1 MNRYSLLLGGLLLS
15 GLLQAQTPIGRHS
28 VRLGVDLTSLD
39 APDAV
44 SPRYVGRLA
53 RHFGNDRIVI
63 GAEVGYLYVTSS
75 NQPFNEFDPGPNRR
89 ERFTADATVLFDL
102 LRHPRH
108 ALRLGTGLSAW
119 YRRDNTYQGARALF
133 TSAGL
138 QGVVIDRQQHHGLN
152 TGWHVAT
159 EYEWLFDP
167 SWGVDV
173 RLRVAN
179 LNDAGVSYIL
189 GTGINYRF

>member
-1 MNRYSLLLGGLLLS
+1 MNRYYLLLSGLLLS

-39 APDAV
+39 VPDAV
-44 SPRYVGRLA
+44 GPRYVGRLT
-53 RHFGNDRIVI
+53 RHFSNDRIVVA
-63 GAEVGYLYVTSS
+63 AEVGYLYVTSS
-75 NQPFNEFDPGPNRR
+75 NQPFNDFDPGPNRR
-89 ERFTADATVLFDL
+89 ERFTAEATVLFDL
-102 LRHPRH
+102 LRHSRH

-119 YRRDNTYQGARALF
+119 YRRENMYRGARALS

-138 QGVVIDRQQHHGLN
+138 QGVVIDRRQHHGLN

-167 SWGVDV
+167 RWGVDV

-179 LNDAGVSYIL
+179 LSDAGISSML
-189 GTGINYRF
+189 GAGISYRF